1 MTKYIYD
8 TRLVG
13 KHSCFDQ
20 KLFEKYD
27 IPARDAVKKALGEF
41 VKDNPNIKKQDL
53 VITDPTYKYKYIELQ
68 VCSSWVSDR
77 FPFDNVYIYERK
89 GCYGN
94 DTLFM
99 TLDKHLTSGYIF
111 DAESIKDKEPRRI
124 KKYAREFVYD
134 IPWNR
139 IMPFNIDDLTPD
151 LVKMY

>member
-20 KLFEKYD
+20 KLYEKYD
-27 IPARDAVKKALGEF
+27 LPARDIVKKALNEF
-41 VKDNPNIKKQDL
+41 
-53 VITDPTYKYKYIELQ
+53 VITDPNYKYKYIELQ
-68 VCSSWVSDR
+68 VCATWVSDK
-77 FPFDNVYIYERK
+77 FPYNNVYIYERK

-94 DTLFM
+94 DTLFI
-99 TLDKHLTSGYIF
+99 TLDRHLTRGFVF

-139 IMPFNIDDLTPD
+139 IMPFNIDDLTPE
-151 LVKMY
+151 LIKMY